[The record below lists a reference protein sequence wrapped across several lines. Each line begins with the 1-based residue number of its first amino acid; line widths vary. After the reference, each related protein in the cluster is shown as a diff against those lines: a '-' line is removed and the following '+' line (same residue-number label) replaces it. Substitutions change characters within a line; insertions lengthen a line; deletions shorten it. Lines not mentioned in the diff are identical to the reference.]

1 MRMHFPTLLTYT
13 LALVCTLV
21 LSSGCTGDDGR
32 DGPAGPAGTAGTD
45 GVDAIGTGT
54 IQGSVEDEAGGAIAG
69 ATLTTTLAIPPVTT
83 DALGDFVLA
92 DVPIGAIWLTAS
104 ASGYAPLEMMV
115 TVAAG
120 TTTQVDIVL
129 TSEAASTGSISG
141 VVRDVAGDP
150 VADAVVT
157 VEGQISGATT
167 AADGSFLVEDIA
179 PGFAFL
185 TVDPAS
191 TQHLPGG
198 TRHSAY
204 VAAGDTA
211 DVGDIALSGRPSD
224 SATWVGGDTCIACH
238 TALHA
243 DIVNGLSG
251 AAHARFVTE
260 GTSHMIYP
268 ELWPVPGDKELP
280 LNPAGELLM
289 VQDPVDGDGLVN
301 LALCTQDTAS
311 GREYIFK
318 FYPEGTYI
326 ADQLDCADLDDGDFN
341 DDGVIDYVIIPVAA
355 TIGGEGNWGEG
366 YLDPDHVLPDQH
378 PNFDEGK
385 QRYLARVQDVPVV
398 SEWMT
403 DNGVPVDKAK
413 QDYINYLPVYLMQD
427 GTPTG
432 SVALSPA
439 DFGTPKFWQKGPTHW
454 AVPTNTLSRNCAG
467 CHATGLEIAYQD
479 FVDVSHTYKA
489 VVTAFD
495 YVDLNITCERCH
507 GPGSEH
513 VASRD
518 VTDIITPQNLTAR
531 ASNELCG
538 QCHASHAGKSITP
551 AGVFKPAHN
560 GDYINELG
568 NGFFVPG
575 LYDLENFYTNYNA
588 PTTTNNWQEGPY
600 HTWPDQK
607 HSRAHAQELPELLR
621 SSHANNPYEKLT
633 CSSCHDSHGLRGGP
647 ASFVADDFD
656 LSHLGY
662 ADNTLCLACH
672 ATHGPFGEIGIEDV
686 ATLQAFAG
694 RGVTRA
700 GAPFAPEA
708 DDIALTR
715 DRVARVVAEHMQDEA
730 GMGGALYTPTDAD
743 MPVGSC
749 NSCHMAK
756 IGKLFDLNDDA
767 QYHLA
772 LDSFSLSAV
781 AEGNMSSHVFDIV
794 WPGQSAVL
802 RREDPSTGND
812 YDIMPNSC
820 GKCHSFARISGDL
833 D

>member
-1 MRMHFPTLLTYT
+1 MRIHCRSLLAST
-13 LALVCTLV
+13 LALAFTLV
-21 LSSGCTGDDGR
+21 LHGGCTGDT
-32 DGPAGPAGTAGTD
+32 GPAGAAGSD
-45 GVDAIGTGT
+45 GQDAIATGT
-54 IQGSVEDEAGGAIAG
+54 IQGSVEDKTGGAIAG
-69 ATLTTTLAIPPVTT
+69 ATLTTTLTATPVTT
-83 DALGDFVLA
+83 DAQGAFVLT
-92 DVPIGAIWLTAS
+92 DVPIGACSLTAS
-104 ASGYAPLEMMV
+104 ASGYEPLVMTV
-115 TVAAG
+115 TVASG
-120 TTTQVDIVL
+120 TVIQVDIVL
-129 TSEAASTGSISG
+129 APVAASTGSISG
-141 VVRDVAGDP
+141 VVRDAAGDP
-150 VADAVVT
+150 VADALVA
-157 VEGQISGATT
+157 VEGQVSTALT
-167 AADGSFLVEDIA
+167 AADGSFLVEDVA
-179 PGFAFL
+179 VGFAFL

-191 TQHLPGG
+191 TQYLPGG
-198 TRHSAY
+198 TRNSAF
-204 VAAGDTA
+204 VIAGNTV

-224 SATWVGGDTCIACH
+224 SADWVGGDVCVQCH
-238 TALHA
+238 TMLHA
-243 DIVNGLSG
+243 DIVNGLNG
-251 AAHARFVTE
+251 AAHSRFVTE

-268 ELWPVPGDKELP
+268 ELWPVPGDKVLP
-280 LNPAGELLM
+280 LNPAGELLL
-289 VQDPVDGDGLVN
+289 VQDPLDGDGLVN

-318 FYPEGTYI
+318 FYPEGVYT
-326 ADQLDCADLDDGDFN
+326 AAQLDCADLDDGDYN
-341 DDGVIDYVIIPVAA
+341 DDGVIDYVIIPVAG

-385 QRYLARVQDVPVV
+385 QRFLARVQDVPVV
-398 SEWMT
+398 SQWMT
-403 DNGVPVDKAK
+403 DHGVPVNKAK

-432 SVALSPA
+432 SMALAPA

-467 CHATGLEIAYQD
+467 CHATGLEIAYED
-479 FVDVSHTYKA
+479 IVDGSHTYKA

-513 VASRD
+513 VASRS
-518 VTDIITPQNLTAR
+518 VTEIITPQNLTAR

-538 QCHASHAGKSITP
+538 QCHASHAGKSIAP
-551 AGVFKPAHN
+551 AGVFKPAHDAN
-560 GDYINELG
+560 HLNDLG

-575 LYDLENFYTNYNA
+575 LYDLETFYTNYNQ

-607 HSRAHAQELPELLR
+607 HGRAHAQELPEFLR
-621 SSHANNPYEKLT
+621 SAHADNPYEKIT

-656 LSHLGY
+656 ISHLGY

-694 RGVTRA
+694 RDVTRA
-700 GAPFAPEA
+700 GVPFAPEA
-708 DDIALTR
+708 ADIALTR
-715 DRVARVVAEHMQDEA
+715 DRVARVVAEHMQDEV

-767 QYHLA
+767 QYRLA
-772 LDSFSLSAV
+772 LDSFSLTAV
-781 AEGNMSSHVFDIV
+781 AEGNMASHVFDIV

-802 RREDPSTGND
+802 RSEDPSTGHD

-820 GKCHSFARISGDL
+820 SKCHSFARISGDL

>member
-1 MRMHFPTLLTYT
+1 MRITMRIHCRTLLTHT
-13 LALVCTLV
+13 IALACTLV
-21 LSSGCTGDDGR
+21 LSIGCSGDDGR
-32 DGPAGPAGTAGTD
+32 EGPAGPAGADGTD
-45 GVDAIGTGT
+45 GTDAISTGT
-54 IQGSVEDEAGGAIAG
+54 IQGSVVDEAGVAIAG
-69 ATLTTTLAIPPVTT
+69 VTLTTTLGPPPVIT
-83 DALGDFVLA
+83 DALGAFVLA
-92 DVPIGAIWLTAS
+92 DVPIGAIELTAS
-104 ASGYAPLEMMV
+104 AGGYAPLEMVV

-120 TTTQVDIVL
+120 ITTQVNIVL
-129 TSEAASTGSISG
+129 TLEAVSTGSISG
-141 VVRDVAGDP
+141 VVLDAAGDP
-150 VADAVVT
+150 VADASVA
-157 VEGQISGATT
+157 VEGQASTALT

-185 TVDPAS
+185 TVDSAS
-191 TQHLPGG
+191 AQHLPGG

-204 VAAGDTA
+204 VVAGDTA

-224 SATWVGGDTCIACH
+224 SANYVGGNICIACH

-251 AAHARFVTE
+251 AAHSRFVTE

-268 ELWPVPGDKELP
+268 EMWPDPGEKVLP

-289 VQDPVDGDGLVN
+289 VQDPTDGEGLVN
-301 LALCTQDTAS
+301 LALCTQDTAP

-318 FYPEGTYI
+318 FYPEGIYT
-326 ADQLDCADLDDGDFN
+326 ADDLDCADLDDPQF
-341 DDGVIDYVIIPVAA
+341 VSIPVAG

-398 SEWMT
+398 AQWMT

-413 QDYINYLPVYLMQD
+413 QDYINYLPVYLIQD
-427 GTPTG
+427 GTPIG
-432 SVALSPA
+432 SVALSPT
-439 DFGTPKFWQKGPTHW
+439 DFGLPKFWQKGPTHW

-467 CHATGLEIAYQD
+467 CHSTGIEVAYDD
-479 FVDVSHTYKA
+479 FDDGIHAYKG
-489 VVTAFD
+489 VITAFD
-495 YVDLNITCERCH
+495 YVDLNVTCERCH

-513 VASRD
+513 VASQE
-518 VTDIITPQNLTAR
+518 VMEIITPQNLTAR

-538 QCHASHAGKSITP
+538 QCHASHGGKSITP
-551 AGVFKPAHN
+551 AGVFKPAFDGNHLN
-560 GDYINELG
+560 DLG

-575 LYDLENFYTNYNA
+575 LYDLETFITNYNQ
-588 PTTTNNWQEGPY
+588 PTTTNNWREGPY

-607 HSRAHAQELPELLR
+607 HGRAHAQELPELLR
-621 SSHANNPYEKLT
+621 SGHADNPYEKLT
-633 CSSCHDSHGLRGGP
+633 CSSCHDVHGLRGGP
-647 ASFVADDFD
+647 PSFVADDFD
-656 LSHLGY
+656 MSHLGY

-694 RGVTRA
+694 RDVTRA

-756 IGKLFDLNDDA
+756 IGKLFDVNDDA

-781 AEGNMSSHVFDIV
+781 AEGNMASHTFDIV

-802 RREDPSTGND
+802 RSEDPSTGHD

-820 GKCHSFARISGDL
+820 GKCHDFARISGDL

>member
-1 MRMHFPTLLTYT
+1 MRMHCRSRLAFA
-13 LALVCTLV
+13 LALTCTFV
-21 LSSGCTGDDGR
+21 LHGGCTGDT
-32 DGPAGPAGTAGTD
+32 GPAGAAGTNGQ
-45 GVDAIGTGT
+45 DAIATGT
-54 IQGSVEDEAGGAIAG
+54 IQGSVEDETGGAIAG
-69 ATLTTTLAIPPVTT
+69 ATVTTTLTTAPITT
-83 DALGDFVLA
+83 DAQGDFVLA
-92 DVPIGAIWLTAS
+92 DVPIGAGSLTVS
-104 ASGYAPLEMMV
+104 ASGYAPLETTV
-115 TVAAG
+115 AVAAG
-120 TTTQVDIVL
+120 IVTQVDIVL
-129 TSEAASTGSISG
+129 TPGATSTGSING
-141 VVRDVAGDP
+141 VIRDAAGDP
-150 VADAVVT
+150 IADALVAVD
-157 VEGQISGATT
+157 GQASTALT

-179 PGFAFL
+179 VGFAFL
-185 TVDPAS
+185 TVEPGTAEY
-191 TQHLPGG
+191 LPGG
-198 TRHSAY
+198 TRHSSF
-204 VAAGDTA
+204 VSPGGTA
-211 DVGDIALSGRPSD
+211 DVGEIVLSGRPSD
-224 SATWVGGDTCIACH
+224 SANWVGGDVCVTCH
-238 TALHA
+238 TVLHA

-268 ELWPVPGDKELP
+268 ELWPVPGEKVLP
-280 LNPAGELLM
+280 LNPAGELLL

-311 GREYIFK
+311 GMEYIFK
-318 FYPEGTYI
+318 FYPEGIYT
-326 ADQLDCADLDDGDFN
+326 ADDLDCADLDDPQF
-341 DDGVIDYVIIPVAA
+341 VSIPVAG

-378 PNFDEGK
+378 PGFDEGK

-398 SEWMT
+398 SQWMT
-403 DNGVPVDKAK
+403 DNGVPVAKAK

-432 SVALSPA
+432 SMALSPA

-467 CHATGLEIAYQD
+467 CHATGLEIAYED
-479 FVDVSHTYKA
+479 IDDGTHAYKA

-513 VASRD
+513 LASRG
-518 VTDIITPQNLTAR
+518 VMDIITPQNLTAR

-538 QCHASHAGKSITP
+538 QCHASHAGKSINP

-560 GDYINELG
+560 SDYIDELG

-575 LYDLENFYTNYNA
+575 LYDLETFYTNYNQ
-588 PTTTNNWQEGPY
+588 PTTTNNWQEGPF
-600 HTWPDQK
+600 HAWPDQK
-607 HSRAHAQELPELLR
+607 HGRAHAQELPELLR
-621 SSHANNPYEKLT
+621 SSHADNPYEKLT
-633 CSSCHDSHGLRGGP
+633 CSSCHDVHGLRGGP
-647 ASFVADDFD
+647 ASVVADDFD

-672 ATHGPFGEIGIEDV
+672 ATHGPFGELGIEDV

-694 RGVTRA
+694 RDVTRA
-700 GAPFAPEA
+700 GVPFAPEA

-715 DRVARVVAEHMQDEA
+715 DRVARAVAEHMQDEA

-743 MPVGSC
+743 MPIGSC

-756 IGKLFDLNDDA
+756 IGKLFDLNDDP

-772 LDSFSLSAV
+772 PDSLGLSAV
-781 AEGNMSSHVFDIV
+781 AEGNIASHVFDIV

-802 RREDPSTGND
+802 RSDDPSTGHD

-820 GKCHSFARISGDL
+820 SKCHSFARISGDF

>member
-1 MRMHFPTLLTYT
+1 MRNHCRTLVTYT
-13 LALVCTLV
+13 LALAFTLV
-21 LSSGCTGDDGR
+21 LHGGCTGDT
-32 DGPAGPAGTAGTD
+32 GPAGPAGANGQ
-45 GVDAIGTGT
+45 DAVATGS
-54 IQGSVEDEAGGAIAG
+54 IQGSVKDEAGGAIAG
-69 ATLTTTLAIPPVTT
+69 ATLTNSLTTVTVTT
-83 DALGDFVLA
+83 DAQGAFGLS
-92 DVPIGAIWLTAS
+92 DVPIGAGRLTAS
-104 ASGYAPLEMMV
+104 ASGYSSQEVVV

-120 TTTQVDIVL
+120 IVTQVDIVL
-129 TSEAASTGSISG
+129 APVPASTGSISG
-141 VVRDVAGDP
+141 VVRDAAGDP
-150 VADAVVT
+150 IADALVA
-157 VEGQISGATT
+157 VEGQANTALT
-167 AADGSFLVEDIA
+167 AADGSFLVQDVA
-179 PGFAFL
+179 VGFAFL
-185 TVDPAS
+185 TVNPAS
-191 TQHLPGG
+191 TQYLPGG
-198 TRHSAY
+198 TRNSAY
-204 VAAGDTA
+204 VIAGNTA

-224 SATWVGGDTCIACH
+224 GAQYVGGNVCVGCH
-238 TALHA
+238 SMLHA
-243 DIVNGLSG
+243 DIVNGLGG
-251 AAHARFVTE
+251 AAHSRFVTE

-268 ELWPVPGDKELP
+268 ELWPVPGEKVLP

-289 VQDPVDGDGLVN
+289 VQDPLDGEGLVN
-301 LALCTQDTAS
+301 VALCTRDTAS

-318 FYPEGTYI
+318 FYPEAIYT
-326 ADQLDCADLDDGDFN
+326 AAQLDCADLDDGDFN
-341 DDGVIDYVIIPVAA
+341 DDGVIDYVIIPVAG

-398 SEWMT
+398 SQWMT
-403 DNGVPVDKAK
+403 DNGVPVSKDK
-413 QDYINYLPVYLMQD
+413 QDYINYLPVYLVQD

-432 SVALSPA
+432 SAALSPA
-439 DFGTPKFWQKGPTHW
+439 DFGLPKFWQKGPTHW

-467 CHATGLEIAYQD
+467 CHATGLEIAYENFD
-479 FVDVSHTYKA
+479 DGSHSYKA

-507 GPGSEH
+507 GPGSDH
-513 VASRD
+513 VASLG

-538 QCHASHAGKSITP
+538 QCHASHAGKSINP

-560 GDYINELG
+560 GDYIDELG

-575 LYDLENFYTNYNA
+575 LYDLENFYTNYNM
-588 PTTTNNWQEGPY
+588 PTTSNNWQEGPF

-607 HSRAHAQELPELLR
+607 HGRAHAQELPELLR
-621 SSHANNPYEKLT
+621 SGHVDNPYEKVT
-633 CSSCHDSHGLRGGP
+633 CSSCHDAHGLRGGP

-656 LSHLGY
+656 MSHLGY

-672 ATHGPFGEIGIEDV
+672 ATHGPFGEIGTEDV
-686 ATLQAFAG
+686 AILQAFAG

-700 GAPFAPEA
+700 GVPFVPET

-743 MPVGSC
+743 RPVGSC
-749 NSCHMAK
+749 TSCHMAK

-781 AEGNMSSHVFDIV
+781 AEGNISSHVFDIV

-802 RREDPSTGND
+802 RSADPSAGHD
-812 YDIMPNSC
+812 YDVMPNSC
-820 GKCHSFARISGDL
+820 SKCHAFARISGDL

>member
-1 MRMHFPTLLTYT
+1 MRMHFRTLLYT
-13 LALVCTLV
+13 LALACTLV
-21 LSSGCTGDDGR
+21 LHGGCTGDT
-32 DGPAGPAGTAGTD
+32 GPAGLAGTNGE
-45 GVDAIGTGT
+45 DAISTGT

-69 ATLTTTLAIPPVTT
+69 ATLTNSLTTLTVTT
-83 DALGDFVLA
+83 DAQGAFVLA
-92 DVPIGAIWLTAS
+92 DIPIGAGRLTIN
-104 ASGYAPLEMMV
+104 ASGYSPLEMVV
-115 TVAAG
+115 TVASG
-120 TTTQVDIVL
+120 TVTQVDIVL
-129 TSEAASTGSISG
+129 TPLAASTGAISG
-141 VVRDVAGDP
+141 VVRDAAGDP
-150 VADAVVT
+150 VADALVA
-157 VEGQISGATT
+157 VEGQASTALT

-179 PGFAFL
+179 VGFAFL
-185 TVDPAS
+185 TVNPAS

-198 TRHSAY
+198 TRNSAY
-204 VAAGDTA
+204 VSAGDTV

-224 SATWVGGDTCIACH
+224 SADWVGGDVCTTCH
-238 TALHA
+238 TVLHA

-268 ELWPVPGDKELP
+268 ELWPVPGEKVLP
-280 LNPAGELLM
+280 VNPAGDLLM
-289 VQDPVDGDGLVN
+289 VQDPLDGVGLVN
-301 LALCTQDTAS
+301 LALCTQDTPA
-311 GREYIFK
+311 GMEYIFK
-318 FYPEGTYI
+318 FYPEGTYT
-326 ADQLDCADLDDGDFN
+326 AAELDCADLDDGDFN
-341 DDGVIDYVIIPVAA
+341 DDGVIDYVIIPVAG

-378 PNFDEGK
+378 PNYDEGK

-398 SEWMT
+398 SQWMT
-403 DNGVPVDKAK
+403 DNGVPVSKAK

-432 SVALSPA
+432 SLALSPA

-467 CHATGLEIAYQD
+467 CHATGLEIAYED
-479 FVDVSHTYKA
+479 FVDPSHTYKA

-495 YVDLNITCERCH
+495 YVDLNMTCERCH

-513 VASRD
+513 VASRGGM
-518 VTDIITPQNLTAR
+518 TDIITPQNLTAR

-538 QCHASHAGKSITP
+538 QCHASHAGKSINP

-560 GDYINELG
+560 SDYINQLG

-575 LYDLENFYTNYNA
+575 LYDLETFYTNYNM
-588 PTTTNNWQEGPY
+588 PTTTNNWQEGPF
-600 HTWPDQK
+600 HAWPDQK
-607 HSRAHAQELPELLR
+607 HGRAHAQELPELLR

-633 CSSCHDSHGLRGGP
+633 CSSCHDVHGLRGGP
-647 ASFVADDFD
+647 ANLVADDFD

-672 ATHGPFGEIGIEDV
+672 ATHGPFAELGIEDV

-694 RGVTRA
+694 RDVTRA
-700 GAPFAPEA
+700 GAPFAPEVA
-708 DDIALTR
+708 DIALSR
-715 DRVARVVAEHMQDEA
+715 DRVARAVAEHMQEKA
-730 GMGGALYTPTDAD
+730 GMGGALYTPTDPD
-743 MPVGSC
+743 MPIGSC

-767 QYHLA
+767 QYRLA
-772 LDSFSLSAV
+772 LDSLSLSAV
-781 AEGNMSSHVFDIV
+781 AEGNIASHVFDIV

-802 RREDPSTGND
+802 RSEDPSTGHD

-820 GKCHSFARISGDL
+820 SKCHSFARISGDL

>member
-1 MRMHFPTLLTYT
+1 MRIHCRNLLAYT
-13 LALVCTLV
+13 LALAFTLV
-21 LSSGCTGDDGR
+21 LHGGCTGDT
-32 DGPAGPAGTAGTD
+32 GPAGAAGTN
-45 GVDAIGTGT
+45 GVDAITTGT
-54 IQGSVEDEAGGAIAG
+54 IQGSVEDETGGAIVG
-69 ATLTTTLAIPPVTT
+69 ATLTNSLTTLTVTT
-83 DALGDFVLA
+83 DAQGAFVLA
-92 DVPIGAIWLTAS
+92 DVPIGAGRLTAS
-104 ASGYAPLEMMV
+104 ASGYSPLEVVV

-120 TTTQVDIVL
+120 TATQVDMVL
-129 TSEAASTGSISG
+129 VAVPASTGSISG
-141 VVRDVAGDP
+141 VVSDAAGAP
-150 VADAVVT
+150 VADALVAVD
-157 VEGQISGATT
+157 GQASTALT

-185 TVDPAS
+185 TVEPAS
-191 TQHLPGG
+191 NLYLPGG

-204 VAAGDTA
+204 VSAGVTA

-224 SATWVGGDTCIACH
+224 AADYIGGDVCVACH
-238 TALHA
+238 SGLHA
-243 DIVNGLSG
+243 DIVDGLGG
-251 AAHARFVTE
+251 AAHSRFVTE

-268 ELWPVPGDKELP
+268 DLWPVPGDRVLP
-280 LNPAGELLM
+280 VNPAGDLLM
-289 VQDPVDGDGLVN
+289 VQDPLDGVGLVN
-301 LALCTQDTAS
+301 LALCTQDTPA
-311 GREYIFK
+311 GMEYIFK
-318 FYPEGTYI
+318 FYPEGIYT
-326 ADQLDCADLDDGDFN
+326 ADDLDCADLDDPQF
-341 DDGVIDYVIIPVAA
+341 VSIPVAG

-366 YLDPDHVLPDQH
+366 YLDPDHNLPDQH

-398 SEWMT
+398 SQWMT

-427 GTPTG
+427 GTPTD
-432 SVALSPA
+432 SMALSPA

-467 CHATGLEIAYQD
+467 CHATGLEIAYED
-479 FVDVSHTYKA
+479 FDDGTHVYRA
-489 VVTAFD
+489 VVTEFD

-513 VASRD
+513 FASRG
-518 VTDIITPQNLTAR
+518 VMDIITPQNLTAR

-538 QCHASHAGKSITP
+538 QCHASHAGKSINP

-560 GDYINELG
+560 SDYIDELG

-575 LYDLENFYTNYNA
+575 LYDLENFYTNYNM
-588 PTTTNNWQEGPY
+588 PTTTNNWQEGPF
-600 HTWPDQK
+600 HAWPDQK
-607 HSRAHAQELPELLR
+607 HGRAHAQELPELLR
-621 SSHANNPYEKLT
+621 SSHGNNPYEKLT
-633 CSSCHDSHGLRGGP
+633 CASCHDVHGLRGGP
-647 ASFVADDFD
+647 ANLVADDFD
-656 LSHLGY
+656 MAHLGY

-694 RGVTRA
+694 RDVTRT
-700 GAPFAPEA
+700 GAPFAPEVA
-708 DDIALTR
+708 DIALTR

-743 MPVGSC
+743 MPIGSC

-756 IGKLFDLNDDA
+756 IGKLFDLNDDP
-767 QYHLA
+767 QYRLA
-772 LDSFSLSAV
+772 PDSLGLSAV
-781 AEGNMSSHVFDIV
+781 AEGNISSHVFDIV

-802 RREDPSTGND
+802 RSEDPSTGHD

-820 GKCHSFARISGDL
+820 SKCHSFARISGDL